1 MFNGM
6 QEEAV
11 VRICYALRP
20 LACMEGDHIF
30 KEGELG
36 QEMYIMEKGAV
47 MLSRYNITLAT
58 LGPGS
63 FFGEGALTR
72 AR

>member
-1 MFNGM
+1 MPSYALEPLTERTCFSQVPMFNGM

-36 QEMYIMEKGAV
+36 QEISPPGRV
-47 MLSRYNITLAT
+47 CHSAT
-58 LGPGS
+58 ILI
-63 FFGEGALTR
+63 
-72 AR
+72 